1 MTVRFLSFPVL
12 HSSLVSLS
20 KNAAPPQGR
29 AQKTSG
35 GRHSGFPRR
44 GLSRFAGAKVRRFYE
59 PCKSFRK
66 KVAKYFSRGIASR
79 ANILYITAPSQPPRG
94 EALHPG
100 LRLFGGGAMLSRIG
114 TLHLAKIANV
124 HLAKI
129 TNAHLAKRTATRPTL
144 TVSVQ
149 SFLRFP
155 LAHRHKLLPLP
166 SEQHKLTNT
175 TNFHQE

>member
-35 GRHSGFPRR
+35 GRHSGFPSQ
-44 GLSRFAGAKVRRFYE
+44 GPLSFCG
-59 PCKSFRK
+59 CKGTAILRT
-66 KVAKYFSRGIASR
+66 VQVFSQKSCKIFFTRHSLAREHIIYCSP
-79 ANILYITAPSQPPRG
+79 LPTSPRG
-94 EALHPG
+94 
-100 LRLFGGGAMLSRIG
+100 GAESRIG

-129 TNAHLAKRTATRPTL
+129 TNAHLAKRTATRPTP

-149 SFLRFP
+149 SFF
-155 LAHRHKLLPLP
+155 A
-166 SEQHKLTNT
+166 LTLGTSAQIANFAVKT
-175 TNFHQE
+175 TPF

>member
-35 GRHSGFPRR
+35 GRHSGFPAQGPLSFCGCKGTAILRTVQVFSQKSCKIFFKRHSLAR
-44 GLSRFAGAKVRRFYE
+44 GHIIYYSPLPTS
-59 PCKSFRK
+59 
-66 KVAKYFSRGIASR
+66 
-79 ANILYITAPSQPPRG
+79 PRG
-94 EALHPG
+94 
-100 LRLFGGGAMLSRIG
+100 GAASGIG
-114 TLHLAKIANV
+114 TL

-149 SFLRFP
+149 SFFCTYPWYIR
-155 LAHRHKLLPLP
+155 
-166 SEQHKLTNT
+166 TNC
-175 TNFHQE
+175 